1 MITISPISRQ
11 HSYYSVKKN
20 SVQNS
25 VSKKNYYSLSFK
37 GSERLNYSPYWK
49 AALKRMWKNID
60 TLIAAAAGAVIT
72 DTVAFAD
79 KKDKPLTQDD
89 KIYLMEGSKNYP
101 ISYPLDKTAIINK
114 VKGYERINDHNLLQ
128 AYLINPELTESL
140 IMESI
145 KDETVAQNGTVI
157 LRLVETAEQNK
168 KAFNELKKEL
178 KWMSANQTDN
188 PSMIDYFITQCKEN
202 PKEFNLF
209 KRKTNYVIF
218 DIEEIGY
225 IMYIKD
231 NAPELYKNGNR
242 SRKQYGESRTNW
254 MPEQLIA
261 IYELKQKYPDVVNE
275 LFKDRYVDYSD
286 TDRLIE
292 ITPYWKE
299 YKESIQRLLQLSQE
313 ENNGFPNFIFD
324 IVNVAKLHKAEP
336 EKVERTM
343 FTYYTDEPEIIT
355 ALKDLETKNGKKY
368 RDEIK
373 SHMNELT
380 RIILPGQSNHQLE
393 IDNFINYVT
402 NAIKWE
408 PLLNPL
414 IDKIRNNSEQSMI
427 RYNFISKVEGMNTDV
442 VSKILAAGEHPQT
455 VDELLLLAEKY
466 NDGAPTNAQV
476 QEPPTRAHGGIKIRI
491 TSKKN
496 RL

>member
-1 MITISPISRQ
+1 MVYISPISRQ
-11 HSYYSVKKN
+11 QSYYKN
-20 SVQNS
+20 TNPIKSS
-25 VSKKNYYSLSFK
+25 AIKKNYYSLSFK

-79 KKDKPLTQDD
+79 KKPKMPDD
-89 KIYLMEGSKNYP
+89 KIYLFEGSKNFP

-140 IMESI
+140 ILDSI

-168 KAFNELKKEL
+168 KAFKNLKKEL

-202 PKEFNLF
+202 PKKFDLF
-209 KRKTNYVIF
+209 KKKTRYDLF
-218 DIEEIGY
+218 FIEKAGY
-225 IMYIKD
+225 LMYIND
-231 NAPELYKNGNR
+231 NDPELYKNGNR

-254 MPEQLIA
+254 MPEQLFA

-275 LFKDRYVDYSD
+275 LFNNRYDDYSV

-292 ITPYWKE
+292 ITTYWGE
-299 YKESIQRLLQLSQE
+299 YKTSIKRLLQLSQE
-313 ENNGFPNFIFD
+313 KNNGFPNFIFD

-343 FTYYTDEPEIIT
+343 FTYYTDEPVIIT
-355 ALKDLETKNGKKY
+355 ALKDLETKNGEKY
-368 RDEIK
+368 RDEIN
-373 SHMNELT
+373 SHMSELT

-408 PLLNPL
+408 PLLNP
-414 IDKIRNNSEQSMI
+414 I
-427 RYNFISKVEGMNTDV
+427 ISKEEKCLQPSTRYEFINNVRNRIDANV
-442 VSKILAAGEHPQT
+442 VVPKILAAGEHPQT

-466 NDGAPTNAQV
+466 NDGAPTNVQV
-476 QEPPTRAHGGIKIRI
+476 QEPVKGAHGLTIINI
-491 TSKKN
+491 D
-496 RL
+496 L

>member
-231 NAPELYKNGNR
+231 NDPELYKNGNR

-261 IYELKQKYPDVVNE
+261 IYELKQKYPNVVNE
-275 LFKDRYVDYSD
+275 LFNNRYDDYSVI
-286 TDRLIE
+286 DRLIE
-292 ITPYWKE
+292 VTPYWGE
-299 YKESIQRLLQLSQE
+299 YKTSIQRLLHLSQE
-313 ENNGFPNFIFD
+313 KNNGFPKFIFD
-324 IVNVAKLHKAEP
+324 IITLAKLHKAEP
-336 EKVERTM
+336 EKVEKTM
-343 FTYYTDEPEIIT
+343 SRYYTSNPTKII
-355 ALKDLETKNGKKY
+355 ALKDLETKNGEKY
-368 RDEIK
+368 RDDIN
-373 SHMNELT
+373 SHMSERT
-380 RIILPGQSNHQLE
+380 KIIPYGKTHAQLE
-393 IDNFINYVT
+393 NDNFINYIT
-402 NAIKWE
+402 TAIKWE
-408 PLLNPL
+408 QLLNPL
-414 IDKIRNNSEQSMI
+414 IDKIRNKSEQSMI
-427 RYNFISKVEGMNTDV
+427 RYNFISKVEGMNTNV
-442 VSKILAAGEHPQT
+442 IQRILAAGEHPQT

-466 NDGAPTNAQV
+466 NDGVPTNVQV
-476 QEPPTRAHGGIKIRI
+476 QEPPKGAFGLTIINI
-491 TSKKN
+491 D
-496 RL
+496 